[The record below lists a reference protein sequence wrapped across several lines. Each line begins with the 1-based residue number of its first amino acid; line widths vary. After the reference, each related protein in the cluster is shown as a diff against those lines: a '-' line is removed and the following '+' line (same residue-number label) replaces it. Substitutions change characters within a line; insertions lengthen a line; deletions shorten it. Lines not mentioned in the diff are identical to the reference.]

1 MLVMP
6 ETLSPANVKP
16 VDWSKCQPLSFIEL
30 LRPSSPY
37 NQVSNGAL
45 AASPPCPP
53 PAALNKLTVAR
64 GLVAGAAWRL
74 ALVAAMQ
81 KGTNKGVEQSLNVFT
96 RENLDW
102 TAAQMSTYK
111 MVEAVGGFLSGR
123 LVGSTLNIFGKR
135 WAVVFGNLVSAGGW
149 AAIGTA
155 ASTAQVLIGQ
165 VAMYPFGTYLRPSVE
180 TALTKHAVR
189 DPDASHLFLLK
200 FKKESDLKDRSIGWA
215 GRGWDRPGYAARPA
229 RQPHRPRQD
238 RRSPHLPSGLQ
249 GRRGAR
255 DPCGAVLPLL
265 GLLPL
270 QCAAA
275 LHRAQGPALDG

>member
-1 MLVMP
+1 MRAWVG
-6 ETLSPANVKP
+6 
-16 VDWSKCQPLSFIEL
+16 C
-30 LRPSSPY
+30 
-37 NQVSNGAL
+37 
-45 AASPPCPP
+45 
-53 PAALNKLTVAR
+53 
-64 GLVAGAAWRL
+64 AGAAWRL

-180 TALTKHAVR
+180 TALTKHAGS
-189 DPDASHLFLLK
+189 A
-200 FKKESDLKDRSIGWA
+200 
-215 GRGWDRPGYAARPA
+215 
-229 RQPHRPRQD
+229 PRCI
-238 RRSPHLPSGLQ
+238 SLPS
-249 GRRGAR
+249 R
-255 DPCGAVLPLL
+255 
-265 GLLPL
+265 
-270 QCAAA
+270 
-275 LHRAQGPALDG
+275 